1 MLVLILGLI
10 IFLGVHSVRIFADD
24 WRRSQIARLGDGP
37 WKGIY
42 SILSIA
48 GFILIIWGY
57 GLARQDPWLLW
68 PPPPIWLLHIAILLN
83 LIAFLLFAVY
93 LVPGGYLK
101 AWLGHPMLLAVKL
114 WAFAHLLANNTLA
127 DLLLFGAVLIWAIA
141 DFAAS
146 RRRDRAAGTVRI
158 AGPVRN
164 DAIAVA
170 VGFVIWAAILWRVHE
185 WVIGVSPLA

>member
-1 MLVLILGLI
+1 VLVLILGLI
-10 IFLGVHSVRIFADD
+10 IFLGVHSVRIFAEG
-24 WRRSQIARLGDGP
+24 WRQSMIARLGDGP

-68 PPPPIWLLHIAILLN
+68 PPPPIWLRHIAGLLN
-83 LIAFLLFAVY
+83 LIALLLFALY
-93 LVPGGYLK
+93 LVPSGYLK
-101 AWLGHPMLLAVKL
+101 ARLGHPMLLAVKV
-114 WAFAHLLANNTLA
+114 WAFAHLLSNNTLA
-127 DLLLFGAVLIWAIA
+127 DLILFGAFFIWALA
-141 DFAAS
+141 DFRAA
-146 RRRDRAAGTVRI
+146 RRRDRATGIVRI
-158 AGPVRN
+158 AGPVRY

-170 VGFVIWAAILWRVHE
+170 AGLVIWAAILWRLHE